1 MICKKRLIDAFDK
14 GSKKKIVKLPTETVE
29 YYSRKAGS
37 GYGLGELEAKREV
50 FSVKRFEQNIKQKST
65 MSLA

>member
-1 MICKKRLIDAFDK
+1 VICKKRLIDAFDK

-50 FSVKRFEQNIKQKST
+50 FSVKRKVN
-65 MSLA
+65 

>member
-1 MICKKRLIDAFDK
+1 MTCKKSLIFAFDK
-14 GSKKKIVKLPTETVE
+14 GCKNKILKLQTETVE

-50 FSVKRFEQNIKQKST
+50 FSVKRKVN
-65 MSLA
+65 